1 MRNDNSAQFLCF
13 PQQNAV
19 ISGSL
24 GALRHASSAYKGQ
37 VSSWISSHSTPTA
50 VLDALKLSSHPQPTR
65 QVIDTFHL
73 VF

>member
-1 MRNDNSAQFLCF
+1 MESWMRNDNSAQFLCF

-37 VSSWISSHSTPTA
+37 VSSWISLHSTPTA
-50 VLDALKLSSHPQPTR
+50 VLDTLELSPIWQSHPQHTGKW
-65 QVIDTFHL
+65 
-73 VF
+73 